1 MSFSARKKGEPPK
14 KIRPDEQLSV
24 RAINIR
30 TNIARFV
37 SVLLLFAMMG
47 VAGQPL
53 SQRGTIDVV
62 VSYPDP
68 WELWYSGGGAFEPE
82 PQDDFFFMSPDSA
95 GVTVDPEEEPI
106 PPKKK
111 RKKRRKGGAGTP
123 MIPGV
128 STMKRAGPK
137 RAPVKAAG
145 GGGARL

>member
-1 MSFSARKKGEPPK
+1 MSFAARKKGEKREP
-14 KIRPDEQLSV
+14 RPDERLTM
-24 RAINIR
+24 RAIMFRIH
-30 TNIARFV
+30 IARFV
-37 SVLLLFAMMG
+37 SLALLFCLFA

-53 SQRGTIDVV
+53 SQRGTIDVTI
-62 VSYPDP
+62 SYPDP

-111 RKKRRKGGAGTP
+111 RKKRRKGGAGVP

-128 STMKRAGPK
+128 STMKRKAPP

>member
-1 MSFSARKKGEPPK
+1 MSFAARKKGETREPK
-14 KIRPDEQLSV
+14 PDERLSMKAIQLRIVLARLLS
-24 RAINIR
+24 
-30 TNIARFV
+30 IA
-37 SVLLLFAMMG
+37 LLFSLLG

-53 SQRGTIDVV
+53 SQRGKIDVM

-111 RKKRRKGGAGTP
+111 RKKRRKGGAGVP

-128 STMKRAGPK
+128 STMKRKAPP